1 MKLHE
6 LKILH
11 KYLVDISIGK
21 KTFELRKN
29 DRDYQEG
36 DLIRFI
42 NIKEDNDTSKKC
54 LIEPYIDEKT
64 LYRITYVL
72 KDVEKYGLD
81 KDYCILAIKK
91 LDIKEI
97 QKMNKTTAGA
107 GTIFMILLQ
116 IAFIILKLCDVIT
129 WSWVFVLMPLIV
141 SSVLGFI
148 ALVCLVV
155 LIIWVD
161 K

>member
-1 MKLHE
+1 MTLHE

-11 KYLVDISIGK
+11 EYLIDVSIGK

-29 DRDYQEG
+29 DRDYQVG

-42 NIKEDNDTSKKC
+42 DVQEDDSTSKSQ
-54 LIEPYIDEKT
+54 IEPNIDENT

-91 LDIKEI
+91 LNIKEVYDESHW
-97 QKMNKTTAGA
+97 N
-107 GTIFMILLQ
+107 
-116 IAFIILKLCDVIT
+116 
-129 WSWVFVLMPLIV
+129 
-141 SSVLGFI
+141 
-148 ALVCLVV
+148 
-155 LIIWVD
+155 
-161 K
+161 

>member
-11 KYLVDISIGK
+11 KYLIDVSRGA

-29 DRDYQEG
+29 DRDYQVG

-42 NIKEDNDTSKKC
+42 DIREDDDMSISTINDR
-54 LIEPYIDEKT
+54 E
-64 LYRITYVL
+64 LYMITYVL

-91 LDIKEI
+91 LKIRE
-97 QKMNKTTAGA
+97 A
-107 GTIFMILLQ
+107 
-116 IAFIILKLCDVIT
+116 
-129 WSWVFVLMPLIV
+129 
-141 SSVLGFI
+141 
-148 ALVCLVV
+148 
-155 LIIWVD
+155 
-161 K
+161 

>member
-11 KYLVDISIGK
+11 KYLIDVSLGI

-29 DRDYQEG
+29 DRDYQVG
-36 DLIRFI
+36 DLIHFI
-42 NIKEDNDTSKKC
+42 DIGEDNITPNKC
-54 LIEPYIDEKT
+54 FVEPYIDENT

-91 LDIKEI
+91 LDIKE
-97 QKMNKTTAGA
+97 M
-107 GTIFMILLQ
+107 
-116 IAFIILKLCDVIT
+116 
-129 WSWVFVLMPLIV
+129 
-141 SSVLGFI
+141 
-148 ALVCLVV
+148 
-155 LIIWVD
+155 
-161 K
+161 